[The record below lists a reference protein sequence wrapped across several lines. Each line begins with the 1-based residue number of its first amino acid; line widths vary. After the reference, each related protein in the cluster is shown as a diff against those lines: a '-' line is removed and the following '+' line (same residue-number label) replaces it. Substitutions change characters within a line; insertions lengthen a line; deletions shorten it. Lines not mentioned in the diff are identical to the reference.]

1 MQDLD
6 RRSALVF
13 GITAASTLV
22 LPHAVEAGMSG
33 MSGSSATS
41 EATEGTEVYPG
52 VRRIEYG
59 SRASMIP
66 AYKAVSMR
74 DMVYQPGASSTD
86 PSIPNDMISHMLE
99 GELAVNQGPGMDF
112 VFKKGNVWVSRKGMP
127 ESHRNTG
134 SYVAIMRITDLL
146 S

>member
-1 MQDLD
+1 MPMPDLD

-13 GITAASTLV
+13 GITAASTPV
-22 LPHAVEAGMSG
+22 LPHAVEAGTSG
-33 MSGSSATS
+33 MSGSSAMS
-41 EATEGTEVYPG
+41 QATEGTEVYPG

-74 DMVYQPGASSTD
+74 DMVY
-86 PSIPNDMISHMLE
+86 HMLE

-112 VFKKGNVWVSRKGMP
+112 VFTKGNVWVSRKGMP

-134 SYVAIMRITDLL
+134 SSVAIMR
-146 S
+146 